1 MVLNSLFVTQIETC
15 NHIKRG
21 EAMRHMLLNIECC
34 VLLTASFAGDFEAAV
49 TTSRIA
55 STKSAFIYTLAVV
68 TSKFVWLTRARTY
81 VNKQCIFICRF
92 YIIHM
97 DGVHVCS
104 YNYVV
109 LWTWLWFFAIRQ
121 ASSANVAIG

>member
-1 MVLNSLFVTQIETC
+1 MIVQNLLLATQTKTC

-21 EAMRHMLLNIECC
+21 EAMRHMLLHNESY

-68 TSKFVWLTRARTY
+68 TSKFVWLTRARTC
-81 VNKQCIFICRF
+81 VNKLCIFIRLF
-92 YIIHM
+92 YNLY
-97 DGVHVCS
+97 DTYAWRS
-104 YNYVV
+104 
-109 LWTWLWFFAIRQ
+109 
-121 ASSANVAIG
+121 